1 MRMIFALAAILL
13 VPCFSV
19 AHDLDAT
26 VTLAAPSVI
35 VRAVYGGTEPVAFAK
50 VQVFSPSQSE
60 QEYQTGMTDRRGY
73 FSFVPEGGGT
83 WRVVLDDEEGH
94 RKEIAI
100 TVPEP
105 FQSTSA
111 VTAAGSAP
119 RWERALLGVA
129 LIFGATGLIYGYKAH
144 R

>member
-1 MRMIFALAAILL
+1 MRIVFALTALL
-13 VPCFSV
+13 LIPRPSV

-35 VRAVYGGTEPVAFAK
+35 VRAAYGGTEPVAFAK
-50 VQVFSPSQSE
+50 AQVFSPSQSA

-94 RKEIAI
+94 RKEIAV
-100 TVPEP
+100 TVPDP

-111 VTAAGSAP
+111 ATAAGSAP
-119 RWERALLGVA
+119 RWERALLGLA
-129 LIFGATGLIYGYKAH
+129 LIFGATGVVYGYKA
-144 R
+144 RR